1 MQDEMFLDGEGQ
13 RGGDSFG
20 CGVSFA
26 EQDFSEEQGD
36 DAENEQISEDGL
48 VGNGID
54 FVFGVRHFLNV
65 SLIGVRL
72 GLLWKIQQD
81 I

>member
-1 MQDEMFLDGEGQ
+1 
-13 RGGDSFG
+13 
-20 CGVSFA
+20 
-26 EQDFSEEQGD
+26 
-36 DAENEQISEDGL
+36 
-48 VGNGID
+48 
-54 FVFGVRHFLNV
+54 VFGVRHFLNV